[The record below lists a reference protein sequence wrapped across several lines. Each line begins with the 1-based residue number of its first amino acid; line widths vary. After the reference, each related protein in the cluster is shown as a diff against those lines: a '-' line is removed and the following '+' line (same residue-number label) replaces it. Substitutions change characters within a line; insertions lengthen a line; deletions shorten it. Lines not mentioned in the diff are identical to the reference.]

1 MKKLFVLFLMIAVTS
16 AVLFNACKGGSAK
29 KKSLNG
35 FEVSMLK
42 DEAGD
47 LAKEGDYVYFRYYV
61 KSKDSLIFASNMQT
75 PVIKFKLPKIEKTDI
90 KNAQPITDA
99 LHMMSKGDSII
110 VSQTLDDNMKKSI
123 GIPGIDVLDFHVVLV
138 DIKDEAGYNADM
150 EADKKA
156 SEEKALE
163 SKGKADEIAEKA
175 KQILADYKA
184 KKLDDKMVTTAS
196 GLKYY
201 VHEAGTGPKAENGK
215 RVSVNYYGML
225 MDGKHFDDSWSR
237 GQEFTFGLGAGQVI
251 KGWDEGVANLTEGTK
266 ATLFI
271 PSALGYGAQG
281 SPPVIPENSDLMFYI
296 EVGKVNQ

>member
-1 MKKLFVLFLMIAVTS
+1 MKNLFVLLLMLAAMPALV
-16 AVLFNACKGGSAK
+16 FNACKGGSAK
-29 KKSLNG
+29 KKTLNG
-35 FEVSMLK
+35 FDLSLVK
-42 DEAGD
+42 DEPGD
-47 LAKEGDYVYFRYYV
+47 LAKEGDFVYFRYYV

-99 LHMMSKGDSII
+99 LHMMSKGDSVI
-110 VSQTLDDNMKKSI
+110 VSQTLDENMKKSI
-123 GIPGIDVLDFHVVLV
+123 GIPGIEVLDFHVVLV
-138 DIKDEAGYNADM
+138 DIKNEADYNADM
-150 EADKKA
+150 ELERKEQDEKSKLFKDRA
-156 SEEKALE
+156 EEIA
-163 SKGKADEIAEKA
+163 GKAQE
-175 KQILADYKA
+175 ILADYKA
-184 KKLDDKMVTTAS
+184 KKLDSKIITTAS

-201 VHEAGTGPKAENGK
+201 VLEEGTGPKAENGK

-251 KGWDEGVANLTEGTK
+251 KGWDEGVALFNEGTK

-281 SPPVIPENSDLMFYI
+281 SPPVIPENADLMFYI